1 MSAGIENRPND
12 HNAPLQPGES
22 DTLTKLQTCLNSAW
36 DAIAVA
42 DGLTKVLKK
51 HCVEHGLAFPSE
63 AQDLLISKDVTI
75 GVGTGWLLHVSGV
88 LPFERYLES
97 RTNSCRDTAMF
108 VRAHALQIDTDATHD
123 PLSVLMSGDIVAY
136 MHSLVGAPS
145 DSVSSALQAQAARV
159 LQEVAL
165 LGKVPNVFDS
175 ASKEGRGLAKQTSS
189 GAASSQQRW
198 LGEQDLLFLCA
209 LLAPAGSPLGGAPL
223 DWQIDILVAF
233 LANLVHAPIESSR
246 STSDRQLQALMRG
259 LPSGALLLAF
269 ERLLRSLVQE
279 QEQEGKITPALACT
293 QWSNPL
299 DAQAAADQRETVGS
313 SVQSA
318 LSLVLHA
325 MFASTDT
332 SATCTKGVY
341 FSSRQPEEL
350 LQLALRV
357 ARESLSPSSANRSAH
372 CVQRAVVLAEMLC
385 DEGMK
390 SGFGGLD
397 MAVGT
402 PQGGPAS
409 AHGNVMSAWL
419 ANLFA
424 LPQVCTTDTAAVT
437 ATGTGIGAA
446 IATTSSAAGR
456 PPLSVQE
463 ANSLCAA
470 LRSLVPLLREDSL
483 KRIFLVV
490 RTCRGEFSLRLQQQQ
505 STGSTESMD
514 ALLRAIRVH
523 LASAAKRREA
533 LLAGG
538 RGGASTAT
546 ASNSGV
552 VTAFHSRGV
561 KSSASGPGGDS
572 GAGEEGIVD
581 ALREK
586 VPAWVQA
593 WQTSGTL
600 PVGVPYFIS
609 MQCGG
614 GSAGARKLLDGL
626 KALLAMEPTGP
637 VSRDLACTLV
647 RAMGAHMPPLVAE
660 EEAQLFCE
668 THSMTAS
675 SSDVNPMTMLLKSLR
690 LEAHVALCRELRGAC
705 AVLETAVLN
714 ARSGAL
720 CSGSSNAGAADGS
733 ATLGI
738 DVEVAVGT
746 EGGSVSS
753 SHAWGAVAE
762 ELVRTFEEHARAALV
777 LAGSTAAST
786 TTTTSSSSFSSSA
799 FSDSSSKATLHKA
812 GTVLATFLQQLLR
825 TVAIRAQTDATN
837 EAAAAETCTF
847 IDHYM
852 HLCRRLLRV
861 AAESDTMLRC
871 LVCCIAPATTGAAA
885 ADVSYVGA
893 EAALAMNS
901 GGLGLACLEFPA
913 CAAFLIQVRNGD
925 GSSRQDERHGHALFQ
940 SNRLVVTALN
950 WLHAE
955 GLRLAPLQA
964 FQAYRAAPLTQL
976 QAYIYLRCV
985 LLWTSKRVWMAG
997 VADPLLQEEGLAAQ
1011 LSVHNKAMEGIP
1023 HTCWLL
1029 TAQSVLNFILRE
1041 DSNAKK
1047 FWYDAPHSG
1056 WLSAMDPAGPFLEFA
1071 RFVDTD
1077 RYADSAVT
1085 ENTSLEAALAVSK
1098 EAARVALQQHG
1109 KLELLKV
1116 CGVKEVNERWEDSL
1130 ELYSD
1135 WLKLNESDDYFML
1148 FRETNLSQRQQCF
1161 DEEEVEYLKNLWP
1174 ALFKLTS
1181 IAVSSCPALHLAIAP
1196 DDAQLQ
1202 RLRRALVEQTHPMQ
1216 ALLAEEDSFEGMEPS
1231 SWAFEIDCKHRL
1243 SRRAREIIS
1252 CALCIL
1258 PVDGC
1263 RGSAI
1268 PPRPITTGHFD
1279 SLLKQICADF
1289 ACIRDAEKAQVLLE
1303 TALGAL
1309 ECFRNCHEY
1318 SKQCNDWCPKKLDIW
1333 RHKRWLLSFRPSVS
1347 SCLGYKDQ
1355 GPLSHAAELTVLVKT
1370 SLHMAAKPRE
1380 NASFPELVDA
1390 LSAALSLHEKCFPLF
1405 ENNPL
1410 AKRQSNVGRASLLVE
1425 VVRQVQVAALRDAD
1439 VDAGDAFTEQK
1450 DIHLCEYVDAGLGW
1464 CLISFFV
1471 ALNASAG
1478 ILDSVLECLFPRN
1491 CSHAEEGPSQTLS
1504 LLVETLCSCLV
1515 HMDRGFGLFSR
1526 SSRPRNGIGN
1536 GSNSSVSEQGLAC
1549 SCVSSVLPILATYL
1563 PPSHTMLAED
1573 GNGNTVQ
1580 SATMRSS
1587 RVRVREAAGKCL
1599 NDAGVPAGVLR
1610 GCLDR
1615 LDESMD
1621 IYL

>member
-1 MSAGIENRPND
+1 
-12 HNAPLQPGES
+12 
-22 DTLTKLQTCLNSAW
+22 
-36 DAIAVA
+36 
-42 DGLTKVLKK
+42 
-51 HCVEHGLAFPSE
+51 
-63 AQDLLISKDVTI
+63 
-75 GVGTGWLLHVSGV
+75 
-88 LPFERYLES
+88 
-97 RTNSCRDTAMF
+97 
-108 VRAHALQIDTDATHD
+108 
-123 PLSVLMSGDIVAY
+123 
-136 MHSLVGAPS
+136 
-145 DSVSSALQAQAARV
+145 
-159 LQEVAL
+159 
-165 LGKVPNVFDS
+165 
-175 ASKEGRGLAKQTSS
+175 
-189 GAASSQQRW
+189 
-198 LGEQDLLFLCA
+198 
-209 LLAPAGSPLGGAPL
+209 
-223 DWQIDILVAF
+223 
-233 LANLVHAPIESSR
+233 
-246 STSDRQLQALMRG
+246 
-259 LPSGALLLAF
+259 
-269 ERLLRSLVQE
+269 
-279 QEQEGKITPALACT
+279 
-293 QWSNPL
+293 
-299 DAQAAADQRETVGS
+299 
-313 SVQSA
+313 
-318 LSLVLHA
+318 
-325 MFASTDT
+325 
-332 SATCTKGVY
+332 
-341 FSSRQPEEL
+341 
-350 LQLALRV
+350 
-357 ARESLSPSSANRSAH
+357 
-372 CVQRAVVLAEMLC
+372 VQRAVVLAEALC

-390 SGFGGLD
+390 SGVGGLD
-397 MAVGT
+397 MAIGT

-409 AHGNVMSAWL
+409 AHGNVLSAWL

-424 LPQVCTTDTAAVT
+424 LPQACTPDTAAVT
-437 ATGTGIGAA
+437 A
-446 IATTSSAAGR
+446 IATTSSATGR
-456 PPLSVQE
+456 PHLSVQE

-505 STGSTESMD
+505 STGGSTESMD

-523 LASAAKRREA
+523 LASAAKRRET
-533 LLAGG
+533 LLAEG

-546 ASNSGV
+546 ASTSGV

-561 KSSASGPGGDS
+561 KSSASGPGGGSDA
-572 GAGEEGIVD
+572 GAGAAAGEEDIVD
-581 ALREK
+581 ALRGK

-626 KALLAMEPTGP
+626 KALLATEPTGP
-637 VSRDLACTLV
+637 VSRDMACTLV

-660 EEAQLFCE
+660 GEAQLFCE

-690 LEAHVALCRELRGAC
+690 LETHVALCRELRGAC

-720 CSGSSNAGAADGS
+720 CSGSSNAGAADGG
-733 ATLGI
+733 ATLG
-738 DVEVAVGT
+738 VGVKVAVGT
-746 EGGSVSS
+746 EGASVSAVP
-753 SHAWGAVAE
+753 AWGAVAE

-777 LAGSTAAST
+777 LAGSSAAST
-786 TTTTSSSSFSSSA
+786 ATTTSSSSFSSST

-825 TVAIRAQTDATN
+825 TVAIRAQADATN

-852 HLCRRLLRV
+852 YLCRRLLRV
-861 AAESDTMLRC
+861 AVESDTMLRC
-871 LVCCIAPATTGAAA
+871 LVCCIAPTTTGAAA

-893 EAALAMNS
+893 EAAVAMNS

-955 GLRLAPLQA
+955 GLRLAPPQA
-964 FQAYRAAPLTQL
+964 FEAYRAAPLAQL
-976 QAYIYLRCV
+976 QAYSYLRCV
-985 LLWTSKRVWMAG
+985 LLWTSKRMRMAG
-997 VADPLLQEEGLAAQ
+997 VADPLLQEEGLAAR
-1011 LSVHNKAMEGIP
+1011 LSVHNKAMGGIP

-1041 DSNAKK
+1041 DTNGKI
-1047 FWYDAPHSG
+1047 WYDAPHSG
-1056 WLSAMDPAGPFLEFA
+1056 WLGAMDPASSPFLEFT

-1077 RYADSAVT
+1077 RYADSAAT

-1109 KLELLKV
+1109 KLELLKIY
-1116 CGVKEVNERWEDSL
+1116 GVKEVKERWEDSL

-1135 WLKLNESDDYFML
+1135 WLKLNEFDDYFMP

-1161 DEEEVEYLKNLWP
+1161 DKEDVEDLKNLWA

-1202 RLRRALVEQTHPMQ
+1202 RLRRALVEQAHPMQ
-1216 ALLAEEDSFEGMEPS
+1216 ALLADEDSFEGMESS
-1231 SWAFEIDCKHRL
+1231 SWAFETDCKHRL

-1258 PVDGC
+1258 PVNGC
-1263 RGSAI
+1263 RVSAI
-1268 PPRPITTGHFD
+1268 PPRPITSGHFD
-1279 SLLKQICADF
+1279 SFLKQICTDF

-1309 ECFRNCHEY
+1309 ECFHNCHEY

-1355 GPLSHAAELTVLVKT
+1355 GPLSQAAELIVLVKT

-1380 NASFPELVDA
+1380 SASFPELVDA

-1410 AKRQSNVGRASLLVE
+1410 AKRQSNVGRASFLVE
-1425 VVRQVQVAALRDAD
+1425 VVRRVQVAALRDAD
-1439 VDAGDAFTEQK
+1439 SDAGDAFTEQK
-1450 DIHLCEYVDAGLGW
+1450 GIPLCEYVDAGLGW

-1536 GSNSSVSEQGLAC
+1536 GNSSASEQGLAC
-1549 SCVSSVLPILATYL
+1549 SCVSSVLPILATHL

-1573 GNGNTVQ
+1573 GSGNTVQ
-1580 SATMRSS
+1580 SVTMRSS